1 MGLLSRLREWIAGSG
16 EEAVADETEAA
27 ETAATDEATGTD
39 ETTEPQLDPENVTE
53 VRAGSADDSVE
64 KLQEVKRA
72 GGDDGNE
79 EDEDRPG

>member
-16 EEAVADETEAA
+16 ENEEEVADEVEEA
-27 ETAATDEATGTD
+27 ETAEPEPE
-39 ETTEPQLDPENVTE
+39 ETEESRLDPENVTE
-53 VRAGSADDSVE
+53 VRAGSADDPVE
-64 KLQEVKRA
+64 KLQEVKRR